1 MQTLNN
7 QNGIENSS
15 SQQDCEFTYAGFLPR
30 LFAYIIDIIVIG
42 IASFFIKNIVL
53 GGLGS
58 VSLFSTPIIF
68 KYTFADIFSY
78 LLKVL
83 YFIICLYCTQTTL
96 GKYIFK
102 LKVVR
107 KDGTKLSL
115 FNVIYR
121 ETIGRFLSS
130 FLCVGYILIFIDK
143 EKTALHDRLCDSR
156 VIYACNVKKTVLITR
171 QYAPP
176 AMPQNHTAVPNGGN
190 VQNAAGFSNNASMPN
205 GGNVQ
210 NAAGFTNNASM
221 PNGGN
226 VQNAASFSNN
236 DVMPYG
242 NNMQNADNSDG
253 ISKMSEMNAQ
263 GSMHNNTEI

>member
-1 MQTLNN
+1 M
-7 QNGIENSS
+7 
-15 SQQDCEFTYAGFLPR
+15 
-30 LFAYIIDIIVIG
+30 
-42 IASFFIKNIVL
+42 
-53 GGLGS
+53 
-58 VSLFSTPIIF
+58 
-68 KYTFADIFSY
+68 
-78 LLKVL
+78 KVL

-176 AMPQNHTAVPNGGN
+176 AMPH
-190 VQNAAGFSNNASMPN
+190 NNASMPN

-210 NAAGFTNNASM
+210 NAAGFTNNAS
-221 PNGGN
+221 
-226 VQNAASFSNN
+226 
-236 DVMPYG
+236 MPYG

>member
-156 VIYACNVKKTVLITR
+156 VIYACNVKKTILITR

-176 AMPQNHTAVPNGGN
+176 AMPHNNASISNGGN

-221 PNGGN
+221 PNG
-226 VQNAASFSNN
+226 
-236 DVMPYG
+236 
-242 NNMQNADNSDG
+242 NNMQNANNSYNPDG

-263 GSMHNNTEI
+263 DSMHNNTEI